1 MGAVAFAPVCVFE
14 GLPGSGKTTAG
25 KRLSRAL
32 QLPFLDT
39 DQVIEKQYGKSCGE
53 VFAELGE
60 SAFREIEEDIVAE
73 SLAHHDG
80 ILALG
85 GGAVLSSRTRTL
97 LAEVPVVFLDISAA
111 EGIRRT
117 ADTSTRPVLAAKDP
131 AEHYRQLR
139 RIRRPYYR
147 EVADLTIRPEHRKPL
162 DVIDEICA
170 FLGRARLTADVDDD

>member
-1 MGAVAFAPVCVFE
+1 M
-14 GLPGSGKTTAG
+14 
-25 KRLSRAL
+25 
-32 QLPFLDT
+32 
-39 DQVIEKQYGKSCGE
+39 
-53 VFAELGE
+53 
-60 SAFREIEEDIVAE
+60 
-73 SLAHHDG
+73 
-80 ILALG
+80 G

-131 AEHYRQLR
+131 AGHYRQLR